1 MQPLSEQMR
10 PQNLDEVVGQSH
22 LLAQGMAL
30 RVCYESGI
38 PHNMIFWGPPGVGKT
53 TIAKLAARYFGCQFL
68 SISAIFSGV
77 KEIREI
83 VEQAKI
89 NQQRGEM
96 TLLFIDEIH
105 RFNKSQQDALL
116 PHTESGLLM
125 IIGATTENPSF
136 EVNKAL
142 LSRSKVY
149 VFKPLIKTELETL
162 LKRSWQR
169 VLHVLELNED
179 VINFLVDYADGDA
192 RRAVNAIEHIM
203 HLVQTNA
210 LEKVE
215 LEQVKILLGQQLRLS
230 DKMGDVFYDQIS
242 ALHKSVRG
250 SDPDAA
256 LYWFSRMLDAGVD
269 IKYLSRRIIRMAIED
284 IGLADPKAMQIA
296 SDAAN
301 IYERLGS
308 PEGELA
314 LANAII
320 YLSIAAKSNAAYLAF
335 KKAQGFVKNEPSRVV
350 PTHLRNAPTSLSKQL
365 GHGKDYRYPH
375 DEPYGYAAGEH
386 YWPEDLKKQSFYQP
400 VNRGLESKIADKLKF
415 LKQLDEVK

>member
-1 MQPLSEQMR
+1 MR
-10 PQNLDEVVGQSH
+10 PQNLDDVIGQSH
-22 LLAQGMAL
+22 LLANGKSL

-53 TIAKLAARYFGCQFL
+53 TIAKMAEEYFRCQFL

-83 VEQAKI
+83 VEQAKT

-149 VFKPLIKTELETL
+149 VFKSLTKFELETL
-162 LKRSWQR
+162 VKRCWQK
-169 VLHVLELNED
+169 VLDTIELSDDLIGLLSE
-179 VINFLVDYADGDA
+179 YADGDA
-192 RRAVNAIEHIM
+192 RRVVNAIEHILQ
-203 HLVQTNA
+203 LVKTNS

-215 LEQVKILLGQQLRLS
+215 YEQVKTLLGQQLRVA

-256 LYWFSRMLDAGVD
+256 LYWFCRMLDAGVD

-296 SDAAN
+296 NDAAN

-314 LANAII
+314 LANALI
-320 YLSIAAKSNAAYLAF
+320 YLSIAAKSNASYLAF
-335 KKAQGFVKNEPSRVV
+335 KKAQSFVNNDSSREV
-350 PTHLRNAPTSLSKQL
+350 PPHLKNAPTSLAKQL
-365 GHGKDYRYPH
+365 GHGKTYRYPH
-375 DEPYGYAAGEH
+375 DEPYGYSANEH
-386 YWPEDLKKQSFYQP
+386 YWPEDLKKQNWYQP

-415 LKQLDEVK
+415 LRQLDEA

>member
-1 MQPLSEQMR
+1 MQPFSEQMR
-10 PQNLDEVVGQSH
+10 PQTLDEVMGQRH
-22 LLAQGMAL
+22 LLAKGMPL

-53 TIAKLAARYFGCQFL
+53 TIAKLAANYFACQFL

-77 KEIREI
+77 KELREI

-89 NQQRGEM
+89 NQQRGET

-116 PHTESGLLM
+116 PHTESGLLK

-149 VFKPLIKTELETL
+149 VFNSLIKTELESL
-162 LKRSWQR
+162 LQACWQR
-169 VLHVLELNED
+169 ALPHMILTED
-179 VINFLVDYADGDA
+179 VKNLLCDYADGDA
-192 RRAVNAIEHIM
+192 RRMVNSVEHVM
-203 HLVQTNA
+203 HLVQTDSLEA
-210 LEKVE
+210 LDLQQISV
-215 LEQVKILLGQQLRLS
+215 LLGEKLRMA

-256 LYWFSRMLDAGVD
+256 LYWFCRMLDAGVD
-269 IKYLSRRIIRMAIED
+269 IKYLSRRIMRMAIED

-296 SDAAN
+296 KDAAD
-301 IYERLGS
+301 IYERLGT
-308 PEGELA
+308 PEGEQA

-320 YLSIAAKSNAAYLAF
+320 YLCVAAKSNACYLAF
-335 KKAQGFVKNEPSRVV
+335 KKAQDFVKNEPSRMV
-350 PTHLRNAPTSLSKQL
+350 PAHLKNAPTSLAKQM
-365 GHGKDYRYPH
+365 GHAKAYRYPH
-375 DEPYGYAAGEH
+375 DEPHGYAAGAH
-386 YWPEDLKKQSFYQP
+386 YWPEGLNKQYWYQP
-400 VNRGLESKIADKLKF
+400 VPRGLELKISEKLKF
-415 LKQLDEVK
+415 LKQLDSIS